1 MKCKICGEKTTWDT
15 SVGRD
20 CFIVC
25 NKCVEKIAKEQQ
37 KSRIDVLAEILHK
50 GFEIERRNK

>member
-37 KSRIDVLAEILHK
+37 KSRIDVLEEILHK
-50 GFEIERRNK
+50 GFEMERR